1 MTQEFLM
8 TNYSIQ
14 QIKSVGQ
21 PPEVLN
27 RRVAEHW
34 SGPLYMR
41 KISPYVSKVL
51 LKTGISPTFV
61 TWMMVLSGWLAAAS
75 VIQTGLIGVVL
86 AVIFA
91 QLQML
96 FDCCDGE
103 MARVTAKFNP
113 AGIFIDR
120 FGHYSTEALLAIA
133 LGIRVFLEDETVS
146 AIIYGLIFA
155 LLITFNKVFNDMVHV
170 ARSFSNLTKLS
181 EDKTIAVPRNKI
193 IAAIRSLFRFFP
205 IHKIYHSV
213 ELSIIFLIA
222 AIFDLLSESLIL
234 LTLAAF
240 ITVVGHLVAILTS
253 SRLRA

>member
-1 MTQEFLM
+1 MTD
-8 TNYSIQ
+8 YSIE

-41 KISPYVSKVL
+41 KISPYFSKVL
-51 LKTGISPTFV
+51 LKLGISPTFV

-75 VIQTGLIGVVL
+75 VIQTGLTGVVL

-103 MARVTAKFNP
+103 MARVTTKFNP

-170 ARSFSNLTKLS
+170 ARSFSNLAKLS
-181 EDKTIAVPRNKI
+181 EDKLVAVPRNKI
-193 IAAIRSLFRFFP
+193 IALIRSLFRFFP

-213 ELSIIFLIA
+213 ELSIIFLLA
-222 AIFDLLSESLIL
+222 AIFDFLSETLIL
-234 LTLAAF
+234 LTLAAA
-240 ITVVGHLVAILTS
+240 ITVIGHLVAILTS

>member
-1 MTQEFLM
+1 M

-51 LKTGISPTFV
+51 LKLGISPTVV
-61 TWMMVLSGWLAAAS
+61 TWLMVLSGWLAAAS
-75 VIQTGLIGVVL
+75 VIRTGLSGVIL
-86 AVIFA
+86 AVVFA

-96 FDCCDGE
+96 
-103 MARVTAKFNP
+103 
-113 AGIFIDR
+113 
-120 FGHYSTEALLAIA
+120 
-133 LGIRVFLEDETVS
+133 
-146 AIIYGLIFA
+146 
-155 LLITFNKVFNDMVHV
+155 FNKVFNDMVHV
-170 ARSFSNLTKLS
+170 ARSFSNLAKLS
-181 EDKTIAVPRNKI
+181 EDKSVAVPRNKI
-193 IAAIRSLFRFFP
+193 VALIRSLFRFFP

-213 ELSIIFLIA
+213 ELSIIFLLA
-222 AIFDLLSESLIL
+222 AIFDFLSETLIL
-234 LTLAAF
+234 LTLAAA
-240 ITVVGHLVAILTS
+240 ITVIGHLVAILTS

>member
-1 MTQEFLM
+1 M

-14 QIKSVGQ
+14 QIKSLGQ

-51 LKTGISPTFV
+51 LKTGVSPTFV

-75 VIQTGLIGVVL
+75 VIKTGLIGVVL

-133 LGIRVFLEDETVS
+133 LGVRVFLEDETVS

-170 ARSFSNLTKLS
+170 ARSFSNLAKLS
-181 EDKTIAVPRNKI
+181 EDKSVAVPRNKM
-193 IAAIRSLFRFFP
+193 IASIRSLFKFFP

-213 ELSIIFLIA
+213 ELSIIILIA
-222 AIFDLLSESLIL
+222 AIFDFLSESLL
-234 LTLAAF
+234 LLNLAAF

>member
-1 MTQEFLM
+1 M
-8 TNYSIQ
+8 TNYSIAH
-14 QIKSVGQ
+14 IKSVGQ

-41 KISPYVSKVL
+41 KISPYLSKFL
-51 LKTGISPTFV
+51 LSIGLSPTMV
-61 TWMMVLSGWLAAAS
+61 TWLMVFSGWLAAAS
-75 VIQTGLIGVVL
+75 VLKTGLIGVIL
-86 AVIFA
+86 AVVFA

-103 MARVTAKFNP
+103 MARVTQKYNP

-133 LGIRVFLEDETVS
+133 FGIRVFLENEESIS
-146 AIIYGLIFA
+146 AVIYGLILA

-170 ARSFSNLTKLS
+170 ARSFSNLARLS
-181 EDKTIAVPRNKI
+181 EDKDIAVPRNKLL
-193 IAAIRSLFRFFP
+193 AMIRSIFRFFP
-205 IHKIYHSV
+205 IHKIYHSI
-213 ELSIIFLIA
+213 ELSFIILIS
-222 AIFDLLSESLIL
+222 AIFGISQNLLVL
-234 LTLAAF
+234 LTIAAF

-253 SRLRA
+253 ARLRG

>member
-14 QIKSVGQ
+14 QIKSLGQ

-51 LKTGISPTFV
+51 LKTGVSPTFV

-133 LGIRVFLEDETVS
+133 LGVRVFLEDETVS

-170 ARSFSNLTKLS
+170 ARSFSNLAKLS
-181 EDKTIAVPRNKI
+181 EDKTVAVPRNKI
-193 IAAIRSLFRFFP
+193 IASIRSLFRFFP

-222 AIFDLLSESLIL
+222 AIFDFLSESLLL

>member
-1 MTQEFLM
+1 M
-8 TNYSIQ
+8 TNYSIA
-14 QIKSVGQ
+14 QIKALGQ

-41 KISPYVSKVL
+41 KISPYLSKIL
-51 LKTGISPTFV
+51 LKFGLSPTVV
-61 TWMMVLSGWLAAAS
+61 TWLMVFSGWIAALS
-75 VIQTGLIGVVL
+75 VIKTGLLGAVL

-103 MARVTAKFNP
+103 MARVTQKYNP

-133 LGIRVFLEDETVS
+133 FGVRVYLENGERVS
-146 AIIYGLIFA
+146 AIIFGLVFS
-155 LLITFNKVFNDMVHV
+155 LLITFNKVLNDMVHV
-170 ARSFSNLTKLS
+170 ARSFSNLAKLS
-181 EDKTIAVPRNKI
+181 EDKNVAIPRNGF
-193 IAAIRSLFRFFP
+193 IAIIRSLFRFFP

-213 ELSIIFLIA
+213 ELSIIL
-222 AIFDLLSESLIL
+222 LLSVIFNVSNTVLIF
-234 LTLAAF
+234 LTCAAF
-240 ITVVGHLVAILTS
+240 VTVVGHLVAILTS

>member
-1 MTQEFLM
+1 M
-8 TNYSIQ
+8 TNYSIAH
-14 QIKSVGQ
+14 IKAIGQ

-41 KISPYVSKVL
+41 KISPYLSKVL
-51 LKTGISPTFV
+51 LSLGLSPTFV
-61 TWMMVLSGWLAAAS
+61 TWLMVLSGWIAAVS
-75 VIQTGLIGVVL
+75 VIKTGLIGVIL

-103 MARVTAKFNP
+103 MARVSQKYNP

-120 FGHYSTEALLAIA
+120 FGHYSTEALLSIA
-133 LGIRVFLEDETVS
+133 FGIRVFLENEDLVV
-146 AIIYGLIFA
+146 AIIYGLVLA
-155 LLITFNKVFNDMVHV
+155 LLVTFNKVLNDMVHV
-170 ARSFSNLTKLS
+170 ARSFSNLGKLS
-181 EDKTIAVPRNKI
+181 EDRGVAVPRNKA
-193 IAAIRSLFRFFP
+193 IALVRSVFRFFP

-213 ELSIIFLIA
+213 ELSIIFLLS
-222 AIFDLLSESLIL
+222 AIFGISEIVLML
-234 LTLAAF
+234 LTLSAF
-240 ITVVGHLVAILTS
+240 ITVVGHLVAILSS

>member
-1 MTQEFLM
+1 M
-8 TNYSIQ
+8 TNYSIA
-14 QIKSVGQ
+14 QIKLLGQ

-41 KISPYVSKVL
+41 KISPYLSKIL
-51 LKTGISPTFV
+51 LKFGLSPTAV
-61 TWMMVLSGWLAAAS
+61 TWLMVFSGWIAALS
-75 VIQTGLIGVVL
+75 VIKTGLLGAVL

-103 MARVTAKFNP
+103 MARVTQKYNP

-133 LGIRVFLEDETVS
+133 FGIRVYLENGERVS
-146 AIIYGLIFA
+146 AIIFGLVFS

-170 ARSFSNLTKLS
+170 ARSFTNLDKLS
-181 EDKTIAVPRNKI
+181 EGKNVATPRNGL
-193 IAAIRSLFRFFP
+193 IAKIRSLFRFIP

-213 ELSIIFLIA
+213 ELSIII
-222 AIFDLLSESLIL
+222 LLSVIFNVSNTVLIF
-234 LTLAAF
+234 LTCAAF
-240 ITVVGHLVAILTS
+240 VTVVGHLVAILTS

>member
-1 MTQEFLM
+1 M

-14 QIKSVGQ
+14 QIKSLGQ

-51 LKTGISPTFV
+51 LKLGISPTLV
-61 TWMMVLSGWLAAAS
+61 TWLMVFSGWLAAAS
-75 VIQTGLIGVVL
+75 VIKTGLSGVIL
-86 AVIFA
+86 AVVFA

-133 LGIRVFLEDETVS
+133 LGVRVFLENDNVS
-146 AIIYGLIFA
+146 AIIFGLIFA

-170 ARSFSNLTKLS
+170 ARSFSNLAKLS
-181 EDKTIAVPRNKI
+181 EDKSVAVPRNKI
-193 IAAIRSLFRFFP
+193 VALIRSLFRFFP

-213 ELSIIFLIA
+213 ELSIIFLLA
-222 AIFDLLSESLIL
+222 AIFDFLSETLIL
-234 LTLAAF
+234 LTLAAA
-240 ITVVGHLVAILTS
+240 ITVIGHLVAILTS